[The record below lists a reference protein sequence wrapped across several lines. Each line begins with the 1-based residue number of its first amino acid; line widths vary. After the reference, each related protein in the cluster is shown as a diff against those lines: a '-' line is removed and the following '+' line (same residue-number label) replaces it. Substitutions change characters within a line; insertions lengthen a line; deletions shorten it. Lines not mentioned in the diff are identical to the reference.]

1 MHAPGIA
8 RSGGAD
14 DVTIPVD
21 TKDIRREGAR
31 NVNDREAALV
41 EKKTVG
47 SPGRVIIVTHDVP
60 QRVDSDGDR
69 GYGSRRVNNGLVR
82 ALVEQEAMGAPCR
95 GVTVTHDVTLRVDTT
110 GSRLQ
115 GAGDIKGA
123 KRAPMEQEAM
133 VRSAP
138 ADEVG
143 ADDVTFRVDT
153 KR

>member
-41 EKKTVG
+41 EKKTMG

-69 GYGSRRVNNGLVR
+69 GYGSRRVNNGL
-82 ALVEQEAMGAPCR
+82 EEPSW
-95 GVTVTHDVTLRVDTT
+95 
-110 GSRLQ
+110 SRKPWVPPAEVLQ
-115 GAGDIKGA
+115 S
-123 KRAPMEQEAM
+123 P
-133 VRSAP
+133 
-138 ADEVG
+138 
-143 ADDVTFRVDT
+143 T
-153 KR
+153 

>member
-41 EKKTVG
+41 VKKTMG

-69 GYGSRRVNNGLVR
+69 GYGCRRVNSGLVS
-82 ALVEQEAMGAPCR
+82 ALGEQEAMGAP
-95 GVTVTHDVTLRVDTT
+95 GSGGTVSCDVSLRVDTT

-115 GAGDIKGA
+115 G
-123 KRAPMEQEAM
+123 
-133 VRSAP
+133 
-138 ADEVG
+138 
-143 ADDVTFRVDT
+143 
-153 KR
+153 